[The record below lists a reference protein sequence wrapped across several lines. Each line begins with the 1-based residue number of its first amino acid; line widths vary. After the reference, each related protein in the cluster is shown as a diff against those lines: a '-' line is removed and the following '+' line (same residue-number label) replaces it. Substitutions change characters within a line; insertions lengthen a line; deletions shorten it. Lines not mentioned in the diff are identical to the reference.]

1 MFCKNCGKEINGSKF
16 CMSCGTKQETDIT
29 PTLEKEEESYIP
41 ERVIEKKQENNSG
54 KNVKGILFVCVL
66 LGILILI
73 GMGLFW
79 WIGRSKSNTFLKML
93 EEGKVEEAKEYY
105 DDKLAGDVPE
115 INKAYEASKRE
126 IDSIV
131 SEYYNNTILYDD
143 AIDKLNIYSDFYTEN
158 VKEAKEKI
166 NNLKTSRDA
175 FQNAEIAYDEQDY
188 QKAYEE
194 YQKVIIDDENYEEA
208 RSRMAES
215 YNVVYQQIKDTAAQ
229 KASEGNLLDA
239 AEYLKQ
245 QLVILNDEDQEII
258 TEEIRKYK
266 EQYAE
271 QQWEH
276 IKEVEDYEQ
285 KYSAIFQLEEEVG
298 NIEVWRK
305 MKEELDTDYENY
317 MIAQVNSMLETRNLE
332 NAMQLIYAAEKHIAG
347 STEIQRLKDSIKD
360 YNPISIL
367 NLEPYAIGGF
377 DLGKDTEAEDNM
389 GNTYETALVG
399 YMDDEDEQYNI
410 YDIGGKYNI
419 LTGTV
424 CITKGSIGTK
434 RTGYIKI
441 YGDDV
446 LLWSDNNI
454 TANTKPYNIS
464 VNISGVTDLKIEMC
478 GRGNMGN
485 GIKVMLC
492 NPIVQK

>member
-1 MFCKNCGKEINGSKF
+1 MASEEKQVDHNSRKNI
-16 CMSCGTKQETDIT
+16 
-29 PTLEKEEESYIP
+29 
-41 ERVIEKKQENNSG
+41 
-54 KNVKGILFVCVL
+54 KGILFACL
-66 LGILILI
+66 LVAILLLI
-73 GMGLFW
+73 GIGLFW
-79 WIGRSKSNTFLKML
+79 IAGRSKSGTFLKML

-105 DDKLAGDVPE
+105 DDNLAGDASE
-115 INKAYEASKRE
+115 TSKAYEASKKE
-126 IDSIV
+126 IDNIV

-143 AIDKLNIYSDFYTEN
+143 AVEKLNIYSEFYIEN
-158 VKEAKEKI
+158 VKEAEEKI
-166 NNLKTSRDA
+166 DTLKASRDA
-175 FQNAEIAYDEQDY
+175 FQNAETAYNEQNY

-194 YQKVIIDDENYEEA
+194 YQKVIIEDENYEEA
-208 RSRMAES
+208 RRRMAES

-229 KASEGNLLDA
+229 KASEGKLLDA
-239 AEYLKQ
+239 VDYLSE
-245 QLVILNDEDQEII
+245 QLMSLNTEDRETV
-258 TEEIRKYK
+258 TEEIQKYK

-271 QQWEH
+271 QQWEQ
-276 IKEVEDYEQ
+276 IKEIEDYEQ
-285 KYSAIFQLEEEVG
+285 KYTAIFQLEEEVG
-298 NIEVWRK
+298 NIEALRK
-305 MKEELDTDYENY
+305 MKEELDADYEDY
-317 MIAQVNSMLETRNLE
+317 MIAQVNSVLETRNLE

-347 STEIQRLKDSIKD
+347 SVEIQKLKDSIKD
-360 YNPISIL
+360 YNPVSIL
-367 NLEPYAIGGF
+367 DLEPYAIGGF

-399 YMDDEDEQYNI
+399 YMDDDDDQYNI

-424 CITKGSIGTK
+424 CITKRSIGTK

-446 LLWSDNNI
+446 LLWADNNI
-454 TANTKPYNIS
+454 TANTKPYDIS

-478 GRGNMGN
+478 GRGNLGS

>member
-16 CMSCGTKQETDIT
+16 CMYCGTKQENDIT

-215 YNVVYQQIKDTAAQ
+215 YNVVYQQIKFQ
-229 KASEGNLLDA
+229 KLL
-239 AEYLKQ
+239 LR
-245 QLVILNDEDQEII
+245 L
-258 TEEIRKYK
+258 
-266 EQYAE
+266 
-271 QQWEH
+271 
-276 IKEVEDYEQ
+276 
-285 KYSAIFQLEEEVG
+285 
-298 NIEVWRK
+298 
-305 MKEELDTDYENY
+305 
-317 MIAQVNSMLETRNLE
+317 RN
-332 NAMQLIYAAEKHIAG
+332 
-347 STEIQRLKDSIKD
+347 
-360 YNPISIL
+360 
-367 NLEPYAIGGF
+367 
-377 DLGKDTEAEDNM
+377 
-389 GNTYETALVG
+389 
-399 YMDDEDEQYNI
+399 
-410 YDIGGKYNI
+410 
-419 LTGTV
+419 
-424 CITKGSIGTK
+424 
-434 RTGYIKI
+434 
-441 YGDDV
+441 
-446 LLWSDNNI
+446 
-454 TANTKPYNIS
+454 
-464 VNISGVTDLKIEMC
+464 
-478 GRGNMGN
+478 
-485 GIKVMLC
+485 
-492 NPIVQK
+492 